1 LVDSSTGDEEQA
13 VDSWI
18 LDENTGR
25 HEDVVPRS
33 VEELAADRE
42 LHTLMVGWRERLDP
56 QGIPGL
62 LAEQGGRRKNVRQVS
77 QQVVAGLLGVSPLW
91 YGRLERGER
100 EQNYSDVFLDRVSY
114 TLRLNSDER
123 RVLFMLACGHEPPAR
138 PHEGTAQ
145 VSRSMRLT
153 LEAQPWPA
161 WVSDPGWEAL
171 ALNSAS
177 YRWFPHMA
185 WETNIMRWT
194 FAYPESQL
202 QLVDWHTVWAP
213 LMLAQM
219 RAANAK
225 WPEHEP
231 LKQVIAEALSVNEA
245 AKYLWENDPMIR
257 VHPDGDHRSLWL
269 PYAPEPTKVELV
281 ATAPMRNMDLR
292 VVMLIPIGGYI
303 PPEAAAIVLPD
314 EQPQ

>member
-1 LVDSSTGDEEQA
+1 M

-18 LDENTGR
+18 LNEETGR
-25 HEDVVPRS
+25 RVESVARS
-33 VEELAADRE
+33 VDDLAADRE

-56 QGIPGL
+56 LQIPGL
-62 LAEQGGRRKNVRQVS
+62 LASQGGRRKHVRHVS
-77 QQVVAGLLGVSPLW
+77 QQAVAGLLDVSQQW
-91 YGRLERGER
+91 YGRLERGDR
-100 EQNYSDVFLDRVSY
+100 EQNYSDPFLDRVSY
-114 TLRLNSDER
+114 TLRLNADER
-123 RVLFMLACGHEPPAR
+123 RVLFMLAAGHEPPAR
-138 PHEGTAQ
+138 PVTAAAQ
-145 VSRSMRLT
+145 VSSSMRKV

-177 YRWFPHMA
+177 FRWFPHMQ

-194 FAYPESQL
+194 FAYPESRM
-202 QLVDWHTVWAP
+202 QLVDWDTVWAP

-225 WPEHEP
+225 WPHHER
-231 LKQVIAEALSVNEA
+231 LKQIIAESLAVNET
-245 AKYLWENDPMIR
+245 AKRLWDEDPMVY

-269 PYAPEPTKVELV
+269 PYAQEPTKVELV
-281 ATAPMRNMDLR
+281 AWAPMRNDDLR

-303 PPEAAAIVLPD
+303 PPESAAIRVPPAQQL
-314 EQPQ
+314 